1 MAPFNKRQIGY
12 IKAIAD
18 VGGHTTHKGNTLNA
32 SGSLAKLASNNIHDN
47 LGKYA
52 FVTIGQPPQVYV
64 SGTSNFKAP
73 IDKDESPVGAA
84 DRAWVHKI
92 PVYNVETNT
101 DEQACAHDQR
111 VTPEC
116 YLESVHARMRLI
128 QELDVTNDAQSHQE
142 YRMLV
147 FRHKERQCSDER
159 FAENFSNPLYDM
171 FLAPNNYKIGPLGF
185 RRKSKFDDGV
195 NDYVTASDTYN
206 DTQTL
211 MTCMKNKEDYVF
223 MKDVRFYL
231 GKEYGGKHIYEDTFH
246 WDHAD
251 PIATE
256 AEDLTHNESNNKNY
270 SWYVAIYCTTNK
282 GSTNADFPYVRFDTT
297 THVTSG

>member
-18 VGGHTTHKGNTLNA
+18 VGGHTTYKRTQLNA
-32 SGSLAKLASNNIHDN
+32 PVSSGTLAKFAANTTHDG

-52 FVTIGQPPQVYV
+52 FVSI
-64 SGTSNFKAP
+64 
-73 IDKDESPVGAA
+73 GAA
-84 DRAWVHKI
+84 PKVYTSGSTDTKHTISDSRSWFHEL
-92 PVYNVETNT
+92 PVYSVTVNT
-101 DEQACAHDQR
+101 DEAAVTTDQR

-128 QELDVTNDAQSHQE
+128 QELDVSSNEQSHQE

-159 FAENFSNPLYDM
+159 YAENFSNPLYDM
-171 FLAPNNYKIGPLGF
+171 FLAADNYKTGPLGY
-185 RRKSKFDDGV
+185 RKKSALDSGV
-195 NDYVTASDTYN
+195 NDYAGYDWDQN
-206 DTQTL
+206 NAQAL
-211 MTCMKNKEDYVF
+211 MTCMTNKEDYVF

-231 GKEYGGKHIYEDTFH
+231 GKEYGGKHIYEDTLH

-256 AEDLTHNESNNKNY
+256 ATDLTHNESNNKNY
-270 SWYVAIYCTTNK
+270 TWYIAVFCHTN
-282 GSTNADFPYVRFDTT
+282 GSSVADFPYMRFDTT

>member
-18 VGGHTTHKGNTLNA
+18 VGGHTSYASQVMNA
-32 SGSLAKLASNNIHDN
+32 SDSLAKLNSKATHDGN
-47 LGKYA
+47 GQYSFIA
-52 FVTIGQPPQVYV
+52 IGNAPQVYIP
-64 SGTSNFKAP
+64 GASNIKAP
-73 IDKDESPVGAA
+73 ITTGHNWFYS
-84 DRAWVHKI
+84 I
-92 PVYNVETNT
+92 PVYDVAVNT
-101 DEQACAHDQR
+101 DEAAVETGQR

-128 QELDVTNDAQSHQE
+128 QQLDVTTDVKSHQE

-159 FAENFSNPLYDM
+159 YAENFSNPLYDM
-171 FLAPNNYKIGPLGF
+171 FLATNNYKYGPLGY
-185 RRKSKFDDGV
+185 RGKSDIGAN
-195 NDYVTASDTYN
+195 NDYVAQTGTAN
-206 DTQTL
+206 DAQSL
-211 MTCMKNKEDYVF
+211 MTNMVNKEDYVF

-231 GKEYGGKHIYEDTFH
+231 GKEYGGKHIYEDVWH
-246 WDHAD
+246 WNHAD

-256 AEDLTHNESNNKNY
+256 ATDLTHNESNNKNY
-270 SWYVAIYCTTNK
+270 TWYVALFAV
-282 GSTNADFPYVRFDTT
+282 TNANNAAEMPYVRIDTT

>member
-18 VGGHTTHKGNTLNA
+18 VGGHTTYSHRTLNA
-32 SGSLAKLASNNIHDN
+32 SNVLAPLASAATHDG

-52 FVTIGQPPQVYV
+52 FVTIGNLARKYGA
-64 SGTSNFKAP
+64 GTSDTKYTY
-73 IDKDESPVGAA
+73 ESSPA
-84 DRAWVHKI
+84 HHHI
-92 PVYNVETNT
+92 PVYNIPVNLDETAVS
-101 DEQACAHDQR
+101 EAER

-116 YLESVHARMRLI
+116 YLESVHARLRLI
-128 QELDVTNDAQSHQE
+128 QNLDVNTTASSHQE

-159 FAENFSNPLYDM
+159 FAENFSNPVYDM
-171 FLAPNNYKIGPLGF
+171 FLGGNNFKIGPSGY
-185 RRKSKFDDGV
+185 RKKAALNAGI
-195 NDYVTASDTYN
+195 NDYIDNSSTIN
-206 DTQTL
+206 DIQSL
-211 MTCMKNKEDYVF
+211 MTCMTNKEDYVF

-231 GKEYGGKHIYEDTFH
+231 GKDYGGKHIYEDTLH
-246 WDHAD
+246 WDHGD

-270 SWYVAIYCTTNK
+270 TWYIALFCTHNSSE
-282 GSTNADFPYVRFDTT
+282 GSPNFPYVRIDTT

>member
-18 VGGHTTHKGNTLNA
+18 VGGHTTYKDNVLGA
-32 SGSLAKLASNNIHDN
+32 SSNLQGLTATSTWDGF
-47 LGKYA
+47 GKYS
-52 FVTIGQPPQVYV
+52 FVSFGRAPQVYT
-64 SGTSNFKAP
+64 SGSTDTKHDISTSRPWFH
-73 IDKDESPVGAA
+73 S
-84 DRAWVHKI
+84 I
-92 PVYNVETNT
+92 PVYDVTVNT
-101 DEQACAHDQR
+101 DEAAVTVGER

-128 QELDVTNDAQSHQE
+128 QPLDVTTDAKSQQE

-147 FRHKERQCSDER
+147 FRHKERQNADER
-159 FAENFSNPLYDM
+159 YAENFSNPLYDM
-171 FLAPNNYKIGPLGF
+171 FLSTSNYKYGPLGY
-185 RRKSKFDDGV
+185 RAKTDLQGI
-195 NDYVTASDTYN
+195 NDYSGATNTNN
-206 DTQTL
+206 DIQSL
-211 MTCMKNKEDYVF
+211 MTNMVNKEDYVF

-231 GKEYGGKHIYEDTFH
+231 GKEYGGKHIYEDVLH

-256 AEDLTHNESNNKNY
+256 ATDLTANDSNNKNY
-270 SWYVAIYCTTNK
+270 TWYVAIFCTANDV
-282 GSTNADFPYVRFDTT
+282 SHPADFPYVRFDTT

>member
-18 VGGHTTHKGNTLNA
+18 VGGHSTYSHRTLNA
-32 SGSLAKLASNNIHDN
+32 SNNLQGLAASPTHDGF
-47 LGKYA
+47 GKYA
-52 FVTIGQPPQVYV
+52 FVTIGNNPKVYWH
-64 SGTSNFKAP
+64 GTSNDLSSA
-73 IDKDESPVGAA
+73 GQ
-84 DRAWVHKI
+84 AWMHNI
-92 PVYNVETNT
+92 PVYNVPINT
-101 DEQACAHDQR
+101 DETAVDESQR

-116 YLESVHARMRLI
+116 YLESVNARLRMI
-128 QELDVTNDAQSHQE
+128 QNLDVTTDAKSHQE

-147 FRHKERQCSDER
+147 FRHKERQCDDER

-171 FLAPNNYKIGPLGF
+171 FLGGNNFKVGPLGY
-185 RRKSKFDDGV
+185 RKKATLNGGV
-195 NDYVTASDTYN
+195 NDYVPNSSTVN
-206 DTQTL
+206 DIQSM
-211 MTCMKNKEDYVF
+211 MTCMTNKEDYVF

-231 GKEYGGKHIYEDTFH
+231 GKDYGGKHIYEDALH

-270 SWYVAIYCTTNK
+270 TWFIAFFCTPNSQT
-282 GSTNADFPYVRFDTT
+282 GVADFPYVRIDTT

>member
-18 VGGHTTHKGNTLNA
+18 VGGHTTYKQNILGAGN
-32 SGSLAKLASNNIHDN
+32 SLAKLTATDTHDGK
-47 LGKYA
+47 GKYA
-52 FVTIGQPPQVYV
+52 FVSVGHAPKVWT
-64 SGTSNFKAP
+64 SGSTDTTHDINTGRPWFH
-73 IDKDESPVGAA
+73 EL
-84 DRAWVHKI
+84 
-92 PVYNVETNT
+92 PVYDVIVNPVETAVT
-101 DEQACAHDQR
+101 VSER

-128 QELDVTNDAQSHQE
+128 QELDAADNTQSHQE

-147 FRHKERQCSDER
+147 FRHKERQSDDPR

-171 FLAPNNYKIGPLGF
+171 FLGSDNYKYGPLGY
-185 RRKSKFDDGV
+185 RAKADQDNGS
-195 NDYVTASDTYN
+195 NDYVGVSNFNN
-206 DTQTL
+206 DIQNIL
-211 MTCMKNKEDYVF
+211 CMMTNKEDYVF

-231 GKEYGGKHIYEDTFH
+231 GKEYGGKHIYEDVFH

-256 AEDLTHNESNNKNY
+256 ATDLTHNDSNNKNY
-270 SWYVAIYCTTNK
+270 TWYIAIFCTTNN
-282 GSTNADFPYVRFDTT
+282 GHTNADFPYVRFDTT

>member
-18 VGGHTTHKGNTLNA
+18 VGGHTTYQHKELNPDPN
-32 SGSLAKLASNNIHDN
+32 LAKLTANTTHDGK
-47 LGKYA
+47 GKYA
-52 FVTIGQPPQVYV
+52 FVSIGNCPQVYT
-64 SGTSNFKAP
+64 SGS
-73 IDKDESPVGAA
+73 
-84 DRAWVHKI
+84 
-92 PVYNVETNT
+92 TNT
-101 DEQACAHDQR
+101 MHAINTARPWFHQLSVYDITVNADQSAAGITER

-116 YLESVHARMRLI
+116 YLESVHARMRMI
-128 QELDVTNDAQSHQE
+128 QELDVTDNTKSHQE

-159 FAENFSNPLYDM
+159 YAENFSNPLYDM
-171 FLAPNNYKIGPLGF
+171 FLATNNYKYGPLGY
-185 RRKSKFDDGV
+185 RDKSDISSS
-195 NDYVTASDTYN
+195 NDYAGATTVRN
-206 DTQTL
+206 DIQSL
-211 MTCMKNKEDYVF
+211 MTNMVNKEDYVF

-231 GKEYGGKHIYEDTFH
+231 GKEYGGKHIYEDVLH

-256 AEDLTHNESNNKNY
+256 ATDLTHNESNNKNY
-270 SWYVAIYCTTNK
+270 SWYVAIFCTTNAP
-282 GSTNADFPYVRFDTT
+282 GVVAEFPYLRIDTT

>member
-18 VGGHTTHKGNTLNA
+18 VGGHTTYKQNVLNDSNT
-32 SGSLAKLASNNIHDN
+32 LAKLDSNATHDS

-52 FVTIGQPPQVYV
+52 FISIGTAPKVYIAGASDIKATI
-64 SGTSNFKAP
+64 SGSRDWFH
-73 IDKDESPVGAA
+73 E
-84 DRAWVHKI
+84 I
-92 PVYNVETNT
+92 PVYNVEVNT
-101 DEQACAHDQR
+101 DESAVGVAQR

-128 QELDVTNDAQSHQE
+128 QELDVTTDAKSHQE

-159 FAENFSNPLYDM
+159 YAENFSNPLYDM
-171 FLAPNNYKIGPLGF
+171 FLTPDNYKIGTLGY
-185 RRKSKFDDGV
+185 RKKTNLDASSDYQNFSNNQ
-195 NDYVTASDTYN
+195 NDIQS
-206 DTQTL
+206 L
-211 MTCMKNKEDYVF
+211 MTCMTNKEDYVF

-256 AEDLTHNESNNKNY
+256 KEDLSHNESNNKNY
-270 SWYVAIYCTTNK
+270 TWYVAIFCTANSGTA
-282 GSTNADFPYVRFDTT
+282 ADFPYVRFDTT

>member
-18 VGGHTTHKGNTLNA
+18 VGGHTSYKTDNLNV
-32 SGSLAKLASNNIHDN
+32 SDTLAKLTANTTHDGK
-47 LGKYA
+47 GKYA
-52 FVTIGQPPQVYV
+52 FVSIGNAPKVYT
-64 SGTSNFKAP
+64 SGSTDTMHLINDSRPWFH
-73 IDKDESPVGAA
+73 SM
-84 DRAWVHKI
+84 
-92 PVYNVETNT
+92 PVYSLAVNT
-101 DEQACAHDQR
+101 DETAVAVNER

-128 QELDVTNDAQSHQE
+128 QNLDVTDNAQSHQE

-147 FRHKERQCSDER
+147 FRHKERQCNDER

-171 FLAPNNYKIGPLGF
+171 FLGFNNFKVGPLGY
-185 RRKSKFDDGV
+185 RKKASLQAGS
-195 NDYVTASDTYN
+195 NDYEGAEYSQN
-206 DTQTL
+206 DIQTL
-211 MTCMKNKEDYVF
+211 LTCMTNKEDYVF

-256 AEDLTHNESNNKNY
+256 ATDLTHNESNNKNY
-270 SWYVAIYCTTNK
+270 LWYVAIFCTTND
-282 GSTNADFPYVRFDTT
+282 STTAADFPYVRIDTT

>member
-18 VGGHTTHKGNTLNA
+18 VGGHTTYKQDTLNA
-32 SGSLAKLASNNIHDN
+32 SNTLEKLNSNPTSDGKGQYSFVSIGNAPKVYIAGASDIKATISNSRDWFHSL
-47 LGKYA
+47 
-52 FVTIGQPPQVYV
+52 
-64 SGTSNFKAP
+64 
-73 IDKDESPVGAA
+73 
-84 DRAWVHKI
+84 
-92 PVYNVETNT
+92 PVYDIDVNT
-101 DEQACAHDQR
+101 DESAVRTHER

-116 YLESVHARMRLI
+116 YLESVHARMRMI
-128 QELDVTNDAQSHQE
+128 QELDVTDDSKSHQE
-142 YRMLV
+142 YRMVV

-159 FAENFSNPLYDM
+159 YADNFSNPLYDM
-171 FLAPNNYKIGPLGF
+171 FLAPDNYKVGPLGY
-185 RRKSKFDDGV
+185 RKKTDLDSGS
-195 NDYVTASDTYN
+195 NDYVAHGWFNN
-206 DTQTL
+206 DIQSL
-211 MTCMKNKEDYVF
+211 LTCMTNKEDYVF

-256 AEDLTHNESNNKNY
+256 ATDLTHNDSNNKNY
-270 SWYVAIYCTTNK
+270 TWFIAIFCTTN
-282 GSTNADFPYVRFDTT
+282 SANQVADFPYVRIDTT

>member
-18 VGGHTTHKGNTLNA
+18 VGGHTTYKDRFLGASNTLD
-32 SGSLAKLASNNIHDN
+32 KLTSATTHDGQ
-47 LGKYA
+47 GKYA
-52 FVTIGQPPQVYV
+52 FISVGHAPQVYT
-64 SGTSNFKAP
+64 SGGTDTLHAINDSRPWFH
-73 IDKDESPVGAA
+73 EF
-84 DRAWVHKI
+84 
-92 PVYNVETNT
+92 PVYDVNINT
-101 DEQACAHDQR
+101 DETAVQVSER

-116 YLESVHARMRLI
+116 YLESVHTRMRLI
-128 QELDVTNDAQSHQE
+128 QQLDVSDNTQSHQE

-147 FRHKERQCSDER
+147 FRHKERQCSDQR

-171 FLAPNNYKIGPLGF
+171 FLSVANYKYGPLGY
-185 RRKSKFDDGV
+185 RKKSNIDSGS
-195 NDYVTASDTYN
+195 NDYAGASNVNN
-206 DTQTL
+206 DIQTL
-211 MTCMKNKEDYVF
+211 LTCMTNKEDYVF

-231 GKEYGGKHIYEDTFH
+231 GKEYGGKHIYEDVFH

-256 AEDLTHNESNNKNY
+256 STDLTLNESNNKNY
-270 SWYVAIYCTTNK
+270 SWYIAIFACTNTPNVA
-282 GSTNADFPYVRFDTT
+282 ADFPYVRLDAT

>member
-1 MAPFNKRQIGY
+1 MAPFNKREIGY

-18 VGGHTTHKGNTLNA
+18 VGGHTTYCARTFNHSDT
-32 SGSLAKLASNNIHDN
+32 LAKVAAASSHDGK
-47 LGKYA
+47 GKYA
-52 FVTIGQPPQVYV
+52 FVSIGNAPKVYT
-64 SGTSNFKAP
+64 SGSTDTTHD
-73 IDKDESPVGAA
+73 IA
-84 DRAWVHKI
+84 DSRDWFHSI
-92 PVYNVETNT
+92 PVYNVAVNTNET
-101 DEQACAHDQR
+101 DVKSYER

-128 QELDVTNDAQSHQE
+128 QELDVSDNAQSHQE

-171 FLAPNNYKIGPLGF
+171 FLSVNNYKYGPLGY
-185 RRKSKFDDGV
+185 RQKADLDGGV
-195 NDYVTASDTYN
+195 NDYVGATNEKN
-206 DTQTL
+206 DIQSL
-211 MTCMKNKEDYVF
+211 MTNMTNKEDYVF

-231 GKEYGGKHIYEDTFH
+231 GKEYGGKHIYEDTLH

-256 AEDLTHNESNNKNY
+256 ATDLTHNESNNKNY
-270 SWYVAIYCTTNK
+270 TWYVAFFCTTN
-282 GSTNADFPYVRFDTT
+282 GAGDADFPYVRMDTT

>member
-18 VGGHTTHKGNTLNA
+18 VGGHTTYSHRTLNA
-32 SGSLAKLASNNIHDN
+32 DNSLPKLTAKATHDGK
-47 LGKYA
+47 GKYA
-52 FVTIGQPPQVYV
+52 IVTIGNKPRVYGTGSGNGLV
-64 SGTSNFKAP
+64 SAFG
-73 IDKDESPVGAA
+73 GAT
-84 DRAWVHKI
+84 HIHSI
-92 PVYNVETNT
+92 PVYNIPVNT
-101 DEQACAHDQR
+101 DEADVDESQR

-128 QELDVTNDAQSHQE
+128 QNLDVSSDTNSHQE

-147 FRHKERQCSDER
+147 FRHKERQCDDER
-159 FAENFSNPLYDM
+159 FAENFSNPTYDM
-171 FLAPNNYKIGPLGF
+171 FLGGNNYKVGPNGY
-185 RRKSKFDDGV
+185 RKKASLNDGS
-195 NDYVTASDTYN
+195 NDYVDSSTTIN
-206 DTQTL
+206 DIQSM
-211 MTCMKNKEDYVF
+211 MTCMTNKEDYVF

-231 GKEYGGKHIYEDTFH
+231 GKDYGGKHIYEDTFH

-270 SWYVAIYCTTNK
+270 TWYIAMFCTHNSPS
-282 GSTNADFPYVRFDTT
+282 GSADFPYVRFDTT
-297 THVTSG
+297 THITSG

>member
-18 VGGHTTHKGNTLNA
+18 VGGHTTYLPTILNA
-32 SGSLAKLASNNIHDN
+32 DNNLAKLAANTTHDGK
-47 LGKYA
+47 GKYA
-52 FVTIGQPPQVYV
+52 FISIGNAPQVYT
-64 SGTSNFKAP
+64 SGSTDTKHAINSSRPWFHALPVYSVPVN
-73 IDKDESPVGAA
+73 KDEVAVTGS
-84 DRAWVHKI
+84 
-92 PVYNVETNT
+92 E
-101 DEQACAHDQR
+101 R

-116 YLESVHARMRLI
+116 YLESVHARLRMI
-128 QELDVTNDAQSHQE
+128 QELDVTDNTKSHQE

-159 FAENFSNPLYDM
+159 YAENFSNPLYDM
-171 FLAPNNYKIGPLGF
+171 FLSTANYKYGPLGV
-185 RRKSKFDDGV
+185 RQKSDIASN
-195 NDYVTASDTYN
+195 NDYIGVADAFN
-206 DTQTL
+206 DIQSL
-211 MTCMKNKEDYVF
+211 MTNMTNKEDYVF

-231 GKEYGGKHIYEDTFH
+231 GKEYGGKHIYEDVLH

-256 AEDLTHNESNNKNY
+256 ATDLTHNESNNKNY
-270 SWYVAIYCTTNK
+270 SWYVAIFCTTNAP
-282 GSTNADFPYVRFDTT
+282 TVVAEFPYVRMDTT

>member
-18 VGGHTTHKGNTLNA
+18 VGGHTTHKGHMLNDSNTLAGLNSNMSHDGKGQYTFVSIGNA
-32 SGSLAKLASNNIHDN
+32 PKVYTSGGTDTTATISNSRDWF
-47 LGKYA
+47 Y
-52 FVTIGQPPQVYV
+52 
-64 SGTSNFKAP
+64 S
-73 IDKDESPVGAA
+73 
-84 DRAWVHKI
+84 I
-92 PVYNVETNT
+92 PVYDIPVNT
-101 DEQACAHDQR
+101 DETAVSTGQR

-128 QELDVTNDAQSHQE
+128 QPLDVTDDAKSHQE

-147 FRHKERQCSDER
+147 FRHKERQCDDVR
-159 FAENFSNPLYDM
+159 YAENFSNPLYDM
-171 FLAPNNYKIGPLGF
+171 FLASNNYKYGPLGY
-185 RRKSKFDDGV
+185 RKKASLDGGV
-195 NDYVTASDTYN
+195 NDYLGASNANN
-206 DTQTL
+206 DIQT
-211 MTCMKNKEDYVF
+211 MITCMTNKEDYVF

-231 GKEYGGKHIYEDTFH
+231 GKEYGGKHIYEDVFH

-256 AEDLTHNESNNKNY
+256 ATDLTHNESNNKNY
-270 SWYVAIYCTTNK
+270 LWYVAIFCTTNN
-282 GSTNADFPYVRFDTT
+282 TTMAEMPYVRMDTT

>member
-18 VGGHTTHKGNTLNA
+18 VGGHTTYKDSQLNVHNNLQ
-32 SGSLAKLASNNIHDN
+32 SLAATTSWDGF
-47 LGKYA
+47 GKYA
-52 FVTIGQPPQVYV
+52 FVSIGNAPQVYIA
-64 SGTSNFKAP
+64 GASNVKNA
-73 IDKDESPVGAA
+73 IDASRP
-84 DRAWVHKI
+84 WFHSI
-92 PVYNVETNT
+92 PVYDITVNT
-101 DEQACAHDQR
+101 DEAAVGVGER

-128 QELDVTNDAQSHQE
+128 QPLDVTTDSKSHQE

-159 FAENFSNPLYDM
+159 YAENFSNPLYDL
-171 FLAPNNYKIGPLGF
+171 FLAGNNYKVGPLGY
-185 RRKSKFDDGV
+185 RNKADLDSGS
-195 NDYVTASDTYN
+195 NDYAAQNSVNN
-206 DTQTL
+206 DIQTM
-211 MTCMKNKEDYVF
+211 MTCMTNKEDYVF

-231 GKEYGGKHIYEDTFH
+231 GKEYGGKHIYEDVFH

-256 AEDLTHNESNNKNY
+256 ATDLTHNDSNNKNY
-270 SWYVAIYCTTNK
+270 SWYVAIFCTANDT
-282 GSTNADFPYVRFDTT
+282 SAVADFPYVRFDTT

>member
-18 VGGHTTHKGNTLNA
+18 VGGHTTYRRRELNV
-32 SGSLAKLASNNIHDN
+32 SNDLAKLTANTTHDGK
-47 LGKYA
+47 GKYA
-52 FVTIGQPPQVYV
+52 FVSIGNAPQVYIA
-64 SGTSNFKAP
+64 GATNIKAAINTGRP
-73 IDKDESPVGAA
+73 WFHS
-84 DRAWVHKI
+84 I
-92 PVYNVETNT
+92 PVYDVTVNT
-101 DEQACAHDQR
+101 DETAVTELER

-116 YLESVHARMRLI
+116 YLESVHARMRMI

-147 FRHKERQCSDER
+147 FRHKERQCNDER

-171 FLAPNNYKIGPLGF
+171 FLATDNYKCGPLGL
-185 RRKSKFDDGV
+185 RLKASLNSGI
-195 NDYVTASDTYN
+195 NDYSDAAYEMN
-206 DTQTL
+206 DIQSL
-211 MTCMKNKEDYVF
+211 MTCMTNKEDYVF

-231 GKEYGGKHIYEDTFH
+231 GKEYGGKHIYEDTLH

-256 AEDLTHNESNNKNY
+256 ATDLTHNESNNKNY
-270 SWYVAIYCTTNK
+270 TWYVAIFTTTN
-282 GSTNADFPYVRFDTT
+282 GAGTVADLPYVRLDTT

>member
-18 VGGHTTHKGNTLNA
+18 VGGHTTYKPNQLNVSNT
-32 SGSLAKLASNNIHDN
+32 LAKLTANTSHDGK
-47 LGKYA
+47 GKYA
-52 FVTIGQPPQVYV
+52 FVSI
-64 SGTSNFKAP
+64 
-73 IDKDESPVGAA
+73 GAA
-84 DRAWVHKI
+84 PKAYIAGSSDVKSTISSSRDWFHEI
-92 PVYNVETNT
+92 PVYSVVVNT
-101 DEQACAHDQR
+101 DEAAVHEFER

-116 YLESVHARMRLI
+116 YLESVHARMRMI
-128 QELDVTNDAQSHQE
+128 QELDVTDNTKSHQE
-142 YRMLV
+142 YRMVV

-171 FLAPNNYKIGPLGF
+171 FLASNNFKYGPLGY
-185 RRKSKFDDGV
+185 RKKADLQNGL
-195 NDYVTASDTYN
+195 NDYSAASNELN
-206 DTQTL
+206 DIQSL
-211 MTCMKNKEDYVF
+211 MTCMTNKEDYVF

-256 AEDLTHNESNNKNY
+256 ATDLTHNDSNNKNY
-270 SWYVAIYCTTNK
+270 TWYVAFFCTTN
-282 GSTNADFPYVRFDTT
+282 GPDAADFPYVRFDTT

>member
-18 VGGHTTHKGNTLNA
+18 VGGHTTYKQNTLNA
-32 SGSLAKLASNNIHDN
+32 SNNLQALTSNTSWDGF
-47 LGKYA
+47 GKYA
-52 FVTIGQPPQVYV
+52 FVSIGNAPKVYT
-64 SGTSNFKAP
+64 SGSTDTTHAINTARSWFH
-73 IDKDESPVGAA
+73 EL
-84 DRAWVHKI
+84 
-92 PVYNVETNT
+92 PVYDVQVNT
-101 DEQACAHDQR
+101 DEAAVNVAQR

-128 QELDVTNDAQSHQE
+128 QALDVTTDSKSHQE
-142 YRMLV
+142 YRMVV

-171 FLAPNNYKIGPLGF
+171 FLGPNNYKYGPLGF
-185 RRKSKFDDGV
+185 RNKSALDNGS
-195 NDYVTASDTYN
+195 NDYAGATSPNN
-206 DTQTL
+206 DIQSML
-211 MTCMKNKEDYVF
+211 VSMTNKEDYVF

-231 GKEYGGKHIYEDTFH
+231 GKDYGGKHIYEDTLH

-256 AEDLTHNESNNKNY
+256 ATDLTRNESNNKNY
-270 SWYVAIYCTTNK
+270 SWYIAIFCTANDV
-282 GSTNADFPYVRFDTT
+282 SSPAEFPYVRFDTT

>member
-18 VGGHTTHKGNTLNA
+18 VGGHTSYKSNKLNNSNTLE
-32 SGSLAKLASNNIHDN
+32 KLNSNPTHDGF
-47 LGKYA
+47 GKYA
-52 FVTIGQPPQVYV
+52 FASFGNSPRVYI
-64 SGTSNFKAP
+64 A
-73 IDKDESPVGAA
+73 GAS
-84 DRAWVHKI
+84 DTKNVISSSRDWFYSI
-92 PVYNVETNT
+92 PVYTVPVNT
-101 DEQACAHDQR
+101 DETAVTVGER

-128 QELDVTNDAQSHQE
+128 QELDVTSDAKSHQE

-147 FRHKERQCSDER
+147 FRHKERQHRDER

-171 FLAPNNYKIGPLGF
+171 FLSTSNSKYGPLGY
-185 RRKSKFDDGV
+185 RKRADLDGD
-195 NDYVTASDTYN
+195 NDYNAASDEHN
-206 DTQTL
+206 DIQSL
-211 MTCMKNKEDYVF
+211 MTNMVNKEDYVF

-231 GKEYGGKHIYEDTFH
+231 GKEYGGKHIYEDVFH
-246 WDHAD
+246 WNHGD

-256 AEDLTHNESNNKNY
+256 SDDLTENDSNNKNY
-270 SWYVAIYCTTNK
+270 MWYLAIFATTNAP
-282 GSTNADFPYVRFDTT
+282 SVAADFPYVRLDTT

>member
-18 VGGHTTHKGNTLNA
+18 VGGHTSYKTGTLGATANLDKLTANDTHDGK
-32 SGSLAKLASNNIHDN
+32 
-47 LGKYA
+47 GKYA
-52 FVTIGQPPQVYV
+52 FISIGKAPQVWT
-64 SGTSNFKAP
+64 SGATDTTHAINTSRPWF
-73 IDKDESPVGAA
+73 
-84 DRAWVHKI
+84 HQI
-92 PVYNVETNT
+92 PVYDVPVNTNETDVDT
-101 DEQACAHDQR
+101 QER

-128 QELDVTNDAQSHQE
+128 QELDVTDNKQSHQE

-147 FRHKERQCSDER
+147 FRHKERQSDDVR

-171 FLAPNNYKIGPLGF
+171 FLAGSNYKYGPLGL
-185 RRKSKFDDGV
+185 RSKADINGGS
-195 NDYVTASDTYN
+195 NDYSGASNNSN
-206 DTQTL
+206 DTQSL
-211 MTCMKNKEDYVF
+211 MTMMTNKQDYVF

-231 GKEYGGKHIYEDTFH
+231 GKEYGGKHIYEDVFH

-251 PIATE
+251 PVATE
-256 AEDLTHNESNNKNY
+256 ATDLTHNESNNKNY
-270 SWYVAIYCTTNK
+270 TWYIAIFCTTNT
-282 GSTNADFPYVRFDTT
+282 SDTNADFPYVRFDTT

>member
-18 VGGHTTHKGNTLNA
+18 VGGHATYLHKTLNH
-32 SGSLAKLASNNIHDN
+32 SNDLDKLDSAVTHDGR
-47 LGKYA
+47 GKYA
-52 FVTIGQPPQVYV
+52 FVTIGATPRVYSAGAGDTLAV
-64 SGTSNFKAP
+64 LSGTGIHS
-73 IDKDESPVGAA
+73 ID
-84 DRAWVHKI
+84 
-92 PVYNVETNT
+92 VYNVPVNLDQT
-101 DEQACAHDQR
+101 DVSEAER

-128 QELDVTNDAQSHQE
+128 QNLDSTTDANSHQE

-147 FRHKERQCSDER
+147 FRHKERQARDVR
-159 FAENFSNPLYDM
+159 FAENHSNPLYDM
-171 FLAPNNYKIGPLGF
+171 FLACNNYKVGPLGY
-185 RRKSKFDDGV
+185 RKKAILNAGS
-195 NDYVTASDTYN
+195 NDYVANSSERN
-206 DTQTL
+206 DVQSL
-211 MTCMKNKEDYVF
+211 MTSMTNKEDYVF

-231 GKEYGGKHIYEDTFH
+231 GKDYGGKHIYEDALH

-256 AEDLTHNESNNKNY
+256 SAELTYNDSNNKNY
-270 SWYVAIYCTTNK
+270 TWYIALFCTHNQPS
-282 GSTNADFPYVRFDTT
+282 GAADFPYVRFDTT